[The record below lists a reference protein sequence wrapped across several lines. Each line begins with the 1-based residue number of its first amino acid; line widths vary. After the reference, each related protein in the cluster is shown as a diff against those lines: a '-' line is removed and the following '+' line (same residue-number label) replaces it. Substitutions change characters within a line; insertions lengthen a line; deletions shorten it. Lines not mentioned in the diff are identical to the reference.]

1 MKCNRIYGVSGN
13 YAQLT
18 NSHFN
23 EPNICNPIYS
33 IVFCAMVCIFPS
45 HKAQRGNQLYISI
58 ERFSSVHLIKS
69 LFNSLHTHNALHTF
83 YTALIS
89 HLSWLHG
96 LRLIVNK
103 RAIVLLHGV
112 SSGVVSVAQMTRL
125 YLIRGA
131 YRICIGAL
139 RKRTCSYILHSTQ
152 NRLGR
157 ENHKGLMHCTMI
169 LWPFLFRG
177 YILTFP
183 SEMCVAIL
191 QREHKF
197 FGWHSMHSSVQVL
210 IVCIVVWPMQESK
223 SNNQKLS
230 LVHCCFNL
238 FHKRRHF

>member
-1 MKCNRIYGVSGN
+1 MQSNLLDRFLCNGLHFSLAQSTERKPALYIYWKVQFSSPHKILVQFVAHAQRIAHFLHG
-13 YAQLT
+13 AHLT
-18 NSHFN
+18 
-23 EPNICNPIYS
+23 S
-33 IVFCAMVCIFPS
+33 IVA
-45 HKAQRGNQLYISI
+45 
-58 ERFSSVHLIKS
+58 
-69 LFNSLHTHNALHTF
+69 TWT
-83 YTALIS
+83 T
-89 HLSWLHG
+89 
-96 LRLIVNK
+96 LIVNK

-139 RKRTCSYILHSTQ
+139 RKRTSSYILHSTQ

-210 IVCIVVWPMQESK
+210 IVCIVVWPMQ
-223 SNNQKLS
+223 
-230 LVHCCFNL
+230 
-238 FHKRRHF
+238 